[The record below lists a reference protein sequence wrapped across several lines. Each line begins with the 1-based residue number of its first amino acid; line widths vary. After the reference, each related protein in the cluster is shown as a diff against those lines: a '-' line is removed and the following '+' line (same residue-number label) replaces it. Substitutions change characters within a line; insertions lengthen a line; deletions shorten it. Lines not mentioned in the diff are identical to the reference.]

1 MQEKTTLIGLY
12 SSQRLKMLLGQS
24 QRTGPG
30 ANFDDDAPQETEN
43 VKRTP
48 DRTPAR
54 EERAKDHSQ
63 NPEGV
68 GRQYRQGYKLH
79 FPATV
84 RRELQIFY

>member
-1 MQEKTTLIGLY
+1 MQEKTALIGLY

-43 VKRTP
+43 VERAP

-68 GRQYRQGYKLH
+68 GRQYRQGHELH
-79 FPATV
+79 FFAAIP
-84 RRELQIFY
+84 RELRIFY